1 MFKYFTWKKVWTRK
15 KNIKL
20 DVQQCIENR
29 FRELGVL
36 VSGTG
41 YHFYTMPDVFSEKLD
56 FQIKKFEL
64 LWKILNE
71 IKFCFKKR
79 RRILRESVSVCSF
92 SGLLFP
98 AFGLN
103 TKRYSVSLAQ
113 MRENADENNSEYGLF
128 LRSVSL
134 LKKPVHVLLAYPKK
148 NAYAKLNVIYIPM
161 LLHLT
166 CPA

>member
-1 MFKYFTWKKVWTRK
+1 M
-15 KNIKL
+15 L
-20 DVQQCIENR
+20 
-29 FRELGVL
+29 
-36 VSGTG
+36 
-41 YHFYTMPDVFSEKLD
+41 
-56 FQIKKFEL
+56 
-64 LWKILNE
+64 
-71 IKFCFKKR
+71 KKR
-79 RRILRESVSVCSF
+79 RRILRESVSVGSF
-92 SGLLFP
+92 SGPLFP

-103 TKRYSVSLAQ
+103 TERYSVSLAQ

-148 NAYAKLNVIYIPM
+148 NEYAKLNVIYIPM